1 MSFIVRIRQRDKP
14 TQKVEHFLFHTHIDK
29 VTAMD
34 KNISCRHI
42 RSSVDAD
49 DVYQRIEGFS
59 YQRTMNYHYPT

>member
-1 MSFIVRIRQRDKP
+1 MSFIVQIRQRDKP

-34 KNISCRHI
+34 KNIGCRHI
-42 RSSVDAD
+42 RLSVDTD

-59 YQRTMNYHYPT
+59 YQRTMNCNFPA